1 VNGTLVTFQLTNL
14 VVSPLLNGANG
25 ALGTLTLNG
34 TITATIPVVATN
46 PIPVALKRKS
56 G

>member
-1 VNGTLVTFQLTNL
+1 MNGTLVTFQLTNL